1 MNRWCILHSAI
12 IAAGQLC
19 AQWDVPV
26 RVALDGDSAEDRRV
40 SGLAAPMVGNDGLAA
55 GLERTHA
62 LTLISATGTD
72 SLVAVWPSIGLP
84 ITGEHPRI
92 TLLPDTTNHGPVT
105 LTLPGTGAVPV
116 VKYAV
121 EPLDS
126 ADLQA
131 GIPLDLVYDGAA
143 WQVISPLPRPCP
155 PGMFPA
161 SRDVC
166 IERLPT
172 PSSNFYGAAN
182 GCANRQRRMCTFGE
196 WIAACTMPNGVLLNS
211 IVDYEWVDH
220 AANSGNDAKSIGLD
234 NNTLLP
240 DCTSGST
247 RVPLTVLS
255 YRCCSD
261 R

>member
-1 MNRWCILHSAI
+1 MSRLYAHLFAIL
-12 IAAGQLC
+12 AAAPVC

-26 RVALDGDSAEDRRV
+26 RIALSGDSATDRRAT
-40 SGLAAPMVGNDGLAA
+40 GLAAPALGSDGLAA

-62 LTLISATGTD
+62 LTWLSATGTD
-72 SLVAVWPSIGLP
+72 SLVAAWPTVGL
-84 ITGEHPRI
+84 TLSGAFPRL
-92 TLLPDTTNHGPVT
+92 TLVPDTTNTGPVT
-105 LTLPGTGAVPV
+105 LTLPGTGPVPI

-126 ADLQA
+126 ADLQT
-131 GIPLDLVYDGAA
+131 GIPVDLVYDGAV

-166 IERLPT
+166 IERQPT

-196 WIAACTMPNGVLLNS
+196 WIAACTMTNGILGS

-220 AANSGNDAKSIGLD
+220 AANSGNDAKSIGL
-234 NNTLLP
+234 NNDTFLP
-240 DCTSGST
+240 DCYSGST

-255 YRCCSD
+255 YRCCTD

>member
-1 MNRWCILHSAI
+1 MNRWFAFFSAT
-12 IAAGQLC
+12 IAAGPLC
-19 AQWDVPV
+19 AQWDLPV
-26 RVALDGDSAEDRRV
+26 RVALSGDSAADRRL
-40 SGLAAPMVGNDGLAA
+40 SGLAAPLEGSDGLAA

-62 LTLISATGTD
+62 LTWISATGTD
-72 SLVAVWPSIGLP
+72 SLTADWPSIGLP
-84 ITGEHPRI
+84 VSGGHPRI
-92 TLLPDTTNHGPVT
+92 TLLPDTSNHGPVT

-116 VKYAV
+116 VKYAI

-131 GIPLDLVYDGAA
+131 GIPVDLVYDGMA
-143 WQVISPLPRPCP
+143 WQVISPLPHACP

-166 IERLPT
+166 MERLPT

-182 GCANRQRRMCTFGE
+182 GCANRQRRMCSFGE
-196 WIAACTMPNGVLLNS
+196 WIAACTMTNGILLGS

-220 AANSGNDAKSIGLD
+220 AANSTNDAKSMGLN
-234 NNTLLP
+234 NNTFLP
-240 DCTSGST
+240 DCYAGST

-255 YRCCSD
+255 YRCCTD